1 MTRKSYYAV
10 IPADVRYDEDL
21 PANAKLLYGE
31 ITALCNERGYCW
43 ASNSYFAELYKVSV
57 RTVQTWINALEK
69 KGYIN
74 RVNVRDKDNH
84 VEKRIIR
91 LGAQIA
97 GENNFIPPRKNFHG
111 GDEKNFMEN
120 ITNNNKEEEEE
131 ANPVKLFETNFYPL
145 TPVQMDSLWQWVD
158 DFRGDKEVICMAIK
172 ETALKNPTSPFRY
185 LERILVDW
193 HKRKLF
199 TKDDVLREKKKYET
213 NKKQR
218 VEPSYV
224 PPMREID
231 FSEGEDY

>member
-31 ITALCNERGYCW
+31 ITVLCNERGYCW
-43 ASNSYFAELYKVSV
+43 ASNSYFAKLYKVSV

-74 RVNVRDKDNH
+74 RVNVWDKDNH

-91 LGAQIA
+91 LGTQITD
-97 GENNFIPPRKNFHG
+97 ENSFIPPRKKNHAG
-111 GDEKNFMEN
+111 YEKNFMEN
-120 ITNNNKEEEEE
+120 ITNNNKEEE

-145 TPVQMDSLWQWVD
+145 TPVQMDSLWKWVD
-158 DFRGDKEVICMAIK
+158 DFNGNTEVICMAIK
-172 ETALKNPTSPFRY
+172 ETALKNPTSPFKY
-185 LERILVDW
+185 LERILIDW

-199 TKDDVLREKKKYET
+199 TKDDVLREKKKYEA

-218 VEPSYV
+218 AEPSYV

>member
-1 MTRKSYYAV
+1 MIHKSYYAI

-43 ASNSYFAELYKVSV
+43 ASNSYFAKLYKVSV

-74 RVNVRDKDNH
+74 RVNVWDKDNH

-91 LGAQIA
+91 LGTQIT
-97 GENNFIPPRKNFHG
+97 GENNFIPPRKKFHG
-111 GDEKNFMEN
+111 GYEKNFMEN
-120 ITNNNKEEEEE
+120 ITNNNKEEEE

-158 DFRGDKEVICMAIK
+158 DFHGNTEVICMAIK
-172 ETALKNPTSPFRY
+172 ETALKNPTSPFKY
-185 LERILVDW
+185 LERILIDW

-213 NKKQR
+213 FKKQR
-218 VEPSYV
+218 SEPSYV